1 MVLMVKTRVVQHHL
15 ETRDGETSIVILVW
29 RWLGTFVLSTLSPTK
44 EQLAINP
51 ASN

>member
-15 ETRDGETSIVILVW
+15 ETRDGETSIVILVTMA
-29 RWLGTFVLSTLSPTK
+29 RNICFKCPSPTK

>member
-15 ETRDGETSIVILVW
+15 ETRDGETSIVILVMMA
-29 RWLGTFVLSTLSPTK
+29 RNICFTTK